1 MARRHDNVGTT
12 LSGWRGAADVQV
24 GAAKQKR
31 TDGTAGEVVGS
42 GPGKR
47 RRDVTL
53 IQWDALPWRQMC
65 RTLMGETA
73 DVTGD

>member
-1 MARRHDNVGTT
+1 MEVWEVQA
-12 LSGWRGAADVQV
+12 GWRGATDVRI

-31 TDGTAGEVVGS
+31 TNGMAGEVVGS

-53 IQWDALPWRQMC
+53 IQWDALQYRGGRC
-65 RTLMGETA
+65 AEHLMGETE